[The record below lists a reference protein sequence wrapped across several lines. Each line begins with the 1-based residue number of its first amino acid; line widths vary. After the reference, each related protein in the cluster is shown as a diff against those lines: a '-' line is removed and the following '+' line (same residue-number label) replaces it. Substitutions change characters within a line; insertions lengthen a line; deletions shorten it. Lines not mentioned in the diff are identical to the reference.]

1 MLGECR
7 SGLEVLE
14 FWEVFVR
21 VCTED
26 LAILALLELPA
37 FSESASLVFFNTDGG
52 FDSRRLHHT

>member
-1 MLGECR
+1 M
-7 SGLEVLE
+7 EVLE

-37 FSESASLVFFNTDGG
+37 FSESASLVIFNTDGG
-52 FDSRRLHHT
+52 FDSSRLHWLLVA